1 MTNTAEI
8 LYDCCLSD
16 VIPPLPVLSDYFG
29 SARGVPEICVVLGVY
44 QGLIKQKGL
53 TKELLENCFRTD
65 RLNELV
71 HMKYMHRKSGYYKQF
86 RDLGIDLHTNTM
98 LTCDTE
104 PMPIFD
110 DDFCANCQTE
120 GYLTENNRAGH
131 IDCETCLQLMC
142 RFCYGKDGDCIKC
155 CQK

>member
-1 MTNTAEI
+1 MTNTAET

-16 VIPPLPVLSDYFG
+16 EIPPLPVLNDYFG
-29 SARGVPEICVVLGVY
+29 SARGMAEICLVLGVY
-44 QGLIKQKGL
+44 QGLVKQKGL
-53 TKELLENCFRTD
+53 TKELQENCFRTD

-120 GYLTENNRAGH
+120 GYLTEDNRAGH

-155 CQK
+155 CRK